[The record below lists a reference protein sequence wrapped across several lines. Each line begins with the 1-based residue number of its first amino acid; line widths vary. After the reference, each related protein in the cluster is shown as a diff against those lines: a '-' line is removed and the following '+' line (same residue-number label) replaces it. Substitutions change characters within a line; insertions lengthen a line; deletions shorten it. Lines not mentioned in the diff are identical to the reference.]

1 MAAVR
6 SRFPTNEL
14 TKRDGRTRE
23 ARLERRTRAS
33 LVERVGGHPTPAQ
46 LDDIER
52 AVRLSM
58 RIAIED
64 ARSSSVEPERRAT
77 STLRTMFDSLEMPAA
92 ARA

>member
-6 SRFPTNEL
+6 SRYPTTEL
-14 TKRDGRTRE
+14 RKRDGRTRE

-33 LVERVGGHPTPAQ
+33 LIARVGGHPRPAQ

-58 RIAIED
+58 RITQAYNSD
-64 ARSSSVEPERRAT
+64 V
-77 STLRTMFDSLEMPAA
+77 
-92 ARA
+92 